1 MANDVDYKN
10 ELRAAE
16 QEWSEIPKTGD
27 SIKPEFHKTSEKDPL
42 ISRSSFTEID
52 ATDFKNSVIPK
63 DSAIIESTV
72 DDDDHEEVCCCLCP
86 KRKVPKDLECLRKS
100 YLFMTSSKFIPTN
113 QIHVNALLTI
123 YTKLMRSNFSNSS
136 SSSSKPLPPP
146 RFGKHWEEIGFQGS
160 DPVTDFR
167 SAGLLPMYLILKS
180 DNQKLTELF
189 NRCHVLDEEHSFPFA
204 VVCINVTVRI
214 MRYLLRKPS
223 KFYRNSDIDTI
234 FTECLKKFVDMYVK
248 EDYTIRDAA
257 KCLKAV
263 EKYLENK

>member
-16 QEWSEIPKTGD
+16 QEWSEIPQTWD
-27 SIKPEFHKTSEKDPL
+27 STVPKTSETDALMNDSEFK
-42 ISRSSFTEID
+42 EID
-52 ATDFKNSVIPK
+52 AKDFKNSVIPEN
-63 DSAIIESTV
+63 STIIESTL

-86 KRKVPKDLECLRKS
+86 KRKIPKDLENLRKS
-100 YLFMTSSKFIPTN
+100 YLFMTSSKFIPSN

-123 YTKLMRSNFSNSS
+123 YTKLLSNTAT
-136 SSSSKPLPPP
+136 SKLPPP
-146 RFGKHWEEIGFQGS
+146 RFGKHWEEIGFQGN

-180 DNQKLTELF
+180 DKNELVEIF
-189 NRCHVLDEEHSFPFA
+189 NKCHALDEEHSFPFA

-214 MRYLLRKPS
+214 MRHLLRKPS
-223 KFYRNSDIDTI
+223 KFYKNSDIDKV
-234 FTECLKKFVDMYVK
+234 FTECLNRFVDVYLN
-248 EDYTIRDAA
+248 EECTIRDAG

-263 EKYLENK
+263 EKHLEGK